1 MKEAVLYLIPAP
13 LGDADP
19 RLVIPEGTIEKVREL
34 HYFVVEELR
43 SARRYLSSLGLQVQ
57 TLEMGLLNEH
67 TIPEEMNPLL
77 DHMRKG
83 FSMGLISEAGLPAV
97 ADPGAGLV
105 ALAHENGF
113 QVVPLTGPSSLMLA
127 LMASGLNGQ
136 QFAFHGYLPVKP
148 QMRDKKIR
156 ELERD
161 SARDHQT
168 QIFIETPYRNATLF
182 RALVACCHPRTRL
195 TIALNLT
202 MPDAFIGTRTL
213 EDWRKNEPGFEGI
226 YRKKPCVFL
235 LTAD

>member
-1 MKEAVLYLIPAP
+1 MKEAILYLIPAP
-13 LGDADP
+13 LGVADP

-77 DHMRKG
+77 DPMRKG

-168 QIFIETPYRNATLF
+168 QIFIETPYRNAALF
-182 RALVACCHPRTRL
+182 RALVACCHPRTKL

-202 MPDAFIGTRTL
+202 MPDAFTRTQTI

-226 YRKKPCVFL
+226 YKKKPCVFL
-235 LTAD
+235 IMAD

>member
-1 MKEAVLYLIPAP
+1 MKDTVLYLIPAP

-19 RLVIPEGTIEKVREL
+19 RLVIPEGTIQKVHEL
-34 HYFVVEELR
+34 RYFVVEELR

-57 TLEMGLLNEH
+57 TLELELLNEH
-67 TIPEEMNPLL
+67 TNPEDMSRLL
-77 DHMRKG
+77 DPMRKG

-97 ADPGAGLV
+97 ADPGAELV
-105 ALAHENGF
+105 ALAHKNGF

-127 LMASGLNGQ
+127 LMGSGLNGQ

-148 QMRDKKIR
+148 PMRDKKIR

-168 QIFIETPYRNATLF
+168 QIFIETPYRNAALF

-195 TIALNLT
+195 TIALDLT
-202 MPDAFIGTRTL
+202 MPDAFIGTHTIG
-213 EDWRKNEPGFEGI
+213 DWRKNEPDFEGI

-235 LTAD
+235 IMAD